1 MDLDLNQPN
10 LRNMPFPDGPVD
22 GDVFFHREIV
32 CYYHGAKQTWECRR
46 NIEDRK

>member
-1 MDLDLNQPN
+1 MNSDSKQIKN
-10 LRNMPFPDGPVD
+10 LPFPEEGPVD
-22 GDVFFHREIV
+22 GDVFFHKEIV